1 MNLKVLV
8 ERCLEADELSQ
19 NNNLPSIHPNTL
31 KLDEITE
38 ILSNELPKA
47 GVTRL
52 ASITGF
58 SDLPWPVWIS
68 IRPNAKALSQSSGK
82 SLSHLSALIGSAMEG
97 IELSKAE
104 EYVPTTQIDSTYNDA
119 KRQNCLDLAKS
130 PIPTDL
136 FSSTTS
142 ISWTPS
148 KKLEKTGL
156 NSKKSCLIPVN
167 LIKLD
172 FRKQELDPGFANT
185 SNGLASGFKREEAI
199 SQALLE
205 CVERHSSTLAN
216 MYGLAKQIDI
226 SSLPERCNHMLTE
239 LLDLG
244 FLATISDCTA
254 FEGLPVFECA
264 LTPTNPTAKFTGG
277 LGWGC
282 HPNPEIALLRSILE
296 ANQART
302 IIISGSRDDMHKNI
316 YLRERVRH
324 RTEAYTRIIHQSRP
338 ASEIKFDS
346 QKTPLAIADYIGKTI
361 DILST
366 NGFEEIYVVPLTS
379 SKEPVQVVKVIVPGL
394 EGYHSATYKPI
405 SSLNY
410 RNGPFLMASRLNQHS
425 NMGAIKLNAGG
436 LAQ

>member
-19 NNNLPSIHPNTL
+19 KNNLPSIHPNTL
-31 KLDEITE
+31 RLDEITE

-148 KKLEKTGL
+148 KKLEKNGL
-156 NSKKSCLIPVN
+156 NSKKGCLIPVN

-216 MYGLAKQIDI
+216 MYGLTKQVDI
-226 SSLPERCNHMLTE
+226 SSLPERCNHMIAE
-239 LLDLG
+239 LIDLG

-254 FEGLPVFECA
+254 FKGLPVFECA

-316 YLRERVRH
+316 YLRERVRQ

-338 ASEIKFDS
+338 ESEIKFS
-346 QKTPLAIADYIGKTI
+346 RKEPPLAIADYISNTM
-361 DILST
+361 DILASY
-366 NGFEEIYVVPLTS
+366 GFEDIYVVPLTS